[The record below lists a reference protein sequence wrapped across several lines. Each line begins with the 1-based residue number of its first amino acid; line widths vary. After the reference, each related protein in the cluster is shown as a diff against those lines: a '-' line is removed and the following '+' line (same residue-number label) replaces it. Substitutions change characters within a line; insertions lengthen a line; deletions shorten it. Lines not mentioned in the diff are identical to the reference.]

1 MNLISL
7 LSTTGNSDLDA
18 IVLGEIGIVE
28 SAFSGCIQGYYLV
41 GSYYSG
47 DAIPGSDVDV
57 IVVPKGWLDAQDIER
72 FNELKISCSLTSP
85 IRLDFR
91 LCIADERDY
100 QTHLLKNHSFVLFV
114 TDTHHSMPDVP
125 PPHITT
131 LM

>member
-47 DAIPGSDVDV
+47 DAIPDSDVDV
-57 IVVPKGWLDAQDIER
+57 IVVPEGWLDAQDIER
-72 FNELKISCSLTSP
+72 FNE
-85 IRLDFR
+85 
-91 LCIADERDY
+91 
-100 QTHLLKNHSFVLFV
+100 LKNHSFVLFV